1 MRNFLEEIILEYFSV
16 QENISKS
23 KICGFLKELL

>member
-1 MRNFLEEIILEYFSV
+1 MKKFQEKITLDNFSV

>member
-1 MRNFLEEIILEYFSV
+1 MNSFQEEVILEYFFV
-16 QENISKS
+16 QENTSKS

>member
-1 MRNFLEEIILEYFSV
+1 MNSFQEEVILEYFSV
-16 QENISKS
+16 QEHTSKS